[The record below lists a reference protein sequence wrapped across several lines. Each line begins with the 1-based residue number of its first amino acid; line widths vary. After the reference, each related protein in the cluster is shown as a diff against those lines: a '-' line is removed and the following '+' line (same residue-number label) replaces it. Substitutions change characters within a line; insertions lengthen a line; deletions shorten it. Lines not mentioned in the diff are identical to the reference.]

1 MRKVGLR
8 CGMRSSCICLPGWW
22 GERIRCLLLLIGC
35 SRTLL
40 SITAEFTLNSW
51 YQCARF
57 YESVRVSS
65 SVVEIKVVIRL
76 QWGRFI
82 RFIKLPVGRGST
94 GHLNHLILSFLYLSK
109 KTWLTFLGEAP
120 LDRKW
125 PFWFLPSHWT
135 KTRSLVEWLI
145 NQRVVGMTSELF

>member
-1 MRKVGLR
+1 MILTVEGRTFPVDVFYLQRFDDTYVLMMVMRKVGLC

-40 SITAEFTLNSW
+40 SITAEFSLNSW
-51 YQCARF
+51 YQCACF
-57 YESVRVSS
+57 CESVRVSN
-65 SVVEIKVVIRL
+65 SVVEIKVVTRL

-94 GHLNHLILSFLYLSK
+94 GHLNHLVLSFLYLSK

-125 PFWFLPSHWT
+125 PF
-135 KTRSLVEWLI
+135 
-145 NQRVVGMTSELF
+145 